1 MRSPSALR
9 LRYAAAMNAASRR
22 DYSEYVAL
30 GHDYAESAT
39 SQRGYGESVAARP
52 DYAAFERASEVI
64 TVSTTA

>member
-1 MRSPSALR
+1 
-9 LRYAAAMNAASRR
+9 MNAASRR